1 MKCINCNQEIPDTSN
16 VCPFCNNKVEPL
28 VNSAEA
34 LGIQNNVLPNT
45 PENYVLPK
53 DQIKQETNNIPS
65 PPTMESVANT
75 SSTTP
80 QSVQPSIPTPPPME
94 NIPSPPSM

>member
-53 DQIKQETNNIPS
+53 DQIKQEANNI
-65 PPTMESVANT
+65 NT
-75 SSTTP
+75 H
-80 QSVQPSIPTPPPME
+80 QLKQIQQQ
-94 NIPSPPSM
+94 IYIL